1 MSKTLPPKI
10 NLHSEEREGG
20 RKGEEGGRRRKG
32 KSLSTGTE
40 GKESPFQWNKN
51 CAISIRTVCSDRGGS
66 FLSRKWISVVSS
78 DDQGICDHCDPC
90 CLGGWRFFFFFNQM
104 VFRGGNDLC
113 NHLEMR
119 YDVQRCKI
127 TDESIRHALPMGEH
141 IHIFASPCC
150 DLSACTVST
159 FAPKRVMDVE
169 WGFFFP
175 LFWERAFLAAASSVA
190 GKGHGLLCSFSTVST
205 ARVSTAPPQHIL
217 DCS

>member
-1 MSKTLPPKI
+1 MTI
-10 NLHSEEREGG
+10 
-20 RKGEEGGRRRKG
+20 
-32 KSLSTGTE
+32 
-40 GKESPFQWNKN
+40 
-51 CAISIRTVCSDRGGS
+51 AIPAALEAGD
-66 FLSRKWISVVSS
+66 FL
-78 DDQGICDHCDPC
+78 
-90 CLGGWRFFFFFNQM
+90 FFFNQM

-169 WGFFFP
+169 WGVFFP